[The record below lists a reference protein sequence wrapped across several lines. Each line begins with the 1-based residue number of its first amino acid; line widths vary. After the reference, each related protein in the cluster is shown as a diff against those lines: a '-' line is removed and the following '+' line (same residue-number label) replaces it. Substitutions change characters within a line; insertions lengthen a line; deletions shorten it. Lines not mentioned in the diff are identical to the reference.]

1 MRAAYLTLKEFAAMP
16 TTAELMTLLQEVF
29 REQLSHRSL
38 PDTDAPLF
46 GEHGALDSMDL
57 VTYAAEVED
66 AVGIRYGRNIV
77 IADAKALSRGKS
89 PFRTLT
95 ALADYCLEQMNAA

>member
-1 MRAAYLTLKEFAAMP
+1 MP
-16 TTAELMTLLQEVF
+16 TTADLISLLQDVF
-29 REQLSHRSL
+29 REQLSHRTL
-38 PDTDAPLF
+38 PAVDAPLF

-66 AVGIRYGRNIV
+66 AVSVRFGKNIV

-89 PFRTLT
+89 PFRTLS
-95 ALADYCLEQMNAA
+95 ALAEYCLEQMNAA

>member
-1 MRAAYLTLKEFAAMP
+1 MP
-16 TTAELMTLLQEVF
+16 TTADLITLLQDVF
-29 REQLSHRSL
+29 REQLSHRTL
-38 PDTDAPLF
+38 PAVEAPLF

-66 AVGIRYGRNIV
+66 AVGVRFGKNIV

-89 PFRTLT
+89 PFRTLN
-95 ALADYCLEQMNAA
+95 ALAEYCLEQMNAA

>member
-1 MRAAYLTLKEFAAMP
+1 
-16 TTAELMTLLQEVF
+16 
-29 REQLSHRSL
+29 
-38 PDTDAPLF
+38 
-46 GEHGALDSMDL
+46 MDL